1 MPQFRTDVSWYRRML
16 FRFPVFRIYSKLN
29 FDDIFLFKNVR
40 TSEATVAFCVY
51 KIFKALYFILII
63 IVMFSVT

>member
-1 MPQFRTDVSWYRRML
+1 ML